1 MVISLS
7 LHRQL
12 TEIAFF
18 KPPFCKKQKIISKIN
33 TSSIGSSRKRQN
45 LTPILAKNLKIPY
58 KQIAVSQVAHENAR
72 TGPLLFEKSSKNKKS
87 APRRN
92 GKENVYVN
100 MFYHQ
105 FLRHMRIRKEKY
117 ATWVCARSINVI
129 YKNSLQSKKIVL
141 RKSLVNNID
150 RPCHRVK
157 MGSKNIYERLKKRLS
172 FLKFNE
178 NGKMSNLNFIIF
190 SKNIYARSLQ

>member
-1 MVISLS
+1 MVISFS

-45 LTPILAKNLKIPY
+45 LTPILAKNLKIPC

-100 MFYHQ
+100 MFYPQ
-105 FLRHMRIRKEKY
+105 FLRHMRIRRGKISK
-117 ATWVCARSINVI
+117 CCGRRQSITELFYRV
-129 YKNSLQSKKIVL
+129 KKIVL
-141 RKSLVNNID
+141 RKSLVND
-150 RPCHRVK
+150 HRRLQHQFFQWDVK
-157 MGSKNIYERLKKRLS
+157 V
-172 FLKFNE
+172 
-178 NGKMSNLNFIIF
+178 IF
-190 SKNIYARSLQ
+190 STYYWFF